1 MSIWLS
7 CSYCS
12 ISFQF
17 LCWCFQFPSFM
28 PCALLSIAWSL
39 NQQKCKILYRWLDE
53 SVNCTGSRPAGSLG
67 TSTLYLYVT
76 VACHWLS
83 PCLVSLSRVQ
93 SLLYLIKVQRL
104 RVFYVTATRHLG
116 LLNRGF
122 TANSAKRMAAA
133 PEKVFVALPAEFKV
147 GRSSLSW
154 VLSHFGGSGATI
166 VITHVHAPP
175 QMIPVSTCFLILY
188 AFSSFCCWRNSQILV
203 RWFWP
208 QEFEAI
214 GHHVDHD
221 KLWANVSCSLLTS
234 PIPIRE
240 TCQMQNYTSI
250 ISD

>member
-28 PCALLSIAWSL
+28 PCALLSIAWNL

-104 RVFYVTATRHLG
+104 RVFFTTTTRQQG
-116 LLNRGF
+116 LLTRGF
-122 TANSAKRMAAA
+122 TANSAKRMAAS
-133 PEKVFVALPAEFKV
+133 PEKVFVALPAEFKA
-147 GRSSLSW
+147 GQSTLSW
-154 VLSHFGGSGATI
+154 VLSHFGGCGATI
-166 VITHVHAPP
+166 VITHVHVPP

-188 AFSSFCCWRNSQILV
+188 MLLV
-203 RWFWP
+203 RLSLK
-208 QEFEAI
+208 EFANTYSI
-214 GHHVDHD
+214 ILATRIQGHRPPC
-221 KLWANVSCSLLTS
+221 WSWCIMGQVSCSLHCSLLLF
-234 PIPIRE
+234 
-240 TCQMQNYTSI
+240 Q
-250 ISD
+250 

>member
-28 PCALLSIAWSL
+28 PCALLSIAWNL

-154 VLSHFGGSGATI
+154 VLSHFGGCGATI
-166 VITHVHAPP
+166 VITHVHVPP

-188 AFSSFCCWRNSQILV
+188 MLLV
-203 RWFWP
+203 RLSLKELANTYSIILATRI
-208 QEFEAI
+208 Q
-214 GHHVDHD
+214 GHRPPC
-221 KLWANVSCSLLTS
+221 WSWCIMGQVSCSLHCSLLLF
-234 PIPIRE
+234 
-240 TCQMQNYTSI
+240 Q
-250 ISD
+250 

>member
-28 PCALLSIAWSL
+28 PCALLSIAWNL

-188 AFSSFCCWRNSQILV
+188 MLLV
-203 RWFWP
+203 RLSLK
-208 QEFEAI
+208 EF
-214 GHHVDHD
+214 
-221 KLWANVSCSLLTS
+221 ANT
-234 PIPIRE
+234 
-240 TCQMQNYTSI
+240 YSI
-250 ISD
+250 ILATRIQGHRPPCWSW

>member
-1 MSIWLS
+1 
-7 CSYCS
+7 
-12 ISFQF
+12 
-17 LCWCFQFPSFM
+17 M
-28 PCALLSIAWSL
+28 PCALVSISSNL

-53 SVNCTGSRPAGSLG
+53 SVNCTGYDETIIFLSDVTSDHTGYRPAGSLG

-76 VACHWLS
+76 VACHWLP

-104 RVFYVTATRHLG
+104 RVFFTTTTRQQG
-116 LLNRGF
+116 LLTRGF
-122 TANSAKRMAAA
+122 TANSAKRMAAS
-133 PEKVFVALPAEFKV
+133 PEKVFVALPAEFKA
-147 GRSSLSW
+147 GQSTLSW
-154 VLSHFGGSGATI
+154 VLSHFGGCGATI
-166 VITHVHAPP
+166 VITHVHVPP

-221 KLWANVSCSLLTS
+221 KLWANVPCRLLTS
-234 PIPIRE
+234 PIPRRE